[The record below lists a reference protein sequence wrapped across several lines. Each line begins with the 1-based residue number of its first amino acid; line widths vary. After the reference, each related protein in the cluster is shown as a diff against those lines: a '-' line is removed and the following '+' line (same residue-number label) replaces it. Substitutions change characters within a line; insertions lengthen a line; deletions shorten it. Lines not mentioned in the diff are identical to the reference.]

1 MSKKEKDPNGIEQ
14 HEPGAKLDD
23 GKILGGVLNDF
34 GLALLAVAEVGTF
47 GANKYSRGGWQSVD
61 DGIIR
66 YKDALWRHLLKE
78 RYEDT
83 DQDTGLSHQAAV
95 AWNSLARLELMLREE
110 AEQKQKETNL
120 NGN

>member
-1 MSKKEKDPNGIEQ
+1 MSKKEKDPNGIHQ
-14 HEPGAKLDD
+14 HAPGAKLDD
-23 GKILGGVLNDF
+23 EKVLGGVLNDF

-83 DQDTGLSHQAAV
+83 DLDSGLSHEAAV
-95 AWNSLARLELMLREE
+95 AWNSLARLELMLREQKD
-110 AEQKQKETNL
+110 AE
-120 NGN
+120 